1 MARFK
6 RRSRGFQGRRR
17 SSKRRGTK
25 RLGNTYNVSRG
36 GIRF

>member
-17 SSKRRGTK
+17 NKKRRGK
-25 RLGNTYNVSRG
+25 GLSRTYNVSRG
-36 GIRF
+36 GIRL